1 LNPFI
6 VDKFSTLVS
15 PLHSLD
21 ARVKIISFMALVVV
35 AVSTPPEYFVAFA
48 AYAVILIAAIAI
60 SRVPARYF
68 AMRLLMILPFV
79 VLVAIAI
86 PFVHTDSAL
95 TVPGIGF
102 NPANASRSGWMILWN
117 VTAKAFIA
125 ITALSVMSATTTF
138 PDFIKGLERMR
149 VPRALIMP
157 TVFMYRYIF
166 VLIAEALRMKRAA
179 DSRLY
184 EGRWLK
190 HAGTIGRMIG
200 TLFLRSYERGER
212 IYCAMIARGF
222 DGSIPSTG
230 TNRLQFA
237 DFAFLAIMLGLITA
251 VRIGSQW
258 IQPLYA

>member
-1 LNPFI
+1 MNPFL
-6 VDKFSTLVS
+6 VDKISTLES

-21 ARVKIISFMALVVV
+21 ARVKIVSFMALVIV
-35 AVSTPPEYFVAFA
+35 AVSTPPEYFAAFA
-48 AYAVILIAAIAI
+48 AYALILVSAIAI
-60 SRVPARYF
+60 SRVPLQYF
-68 AMRLLMILPFV
+68 AMRLLVILPFI

-86 PFVHTDSAL
+86 PFIHTGSVL
-95 TVPGIGF
+95 SVPGIDL

-125 ITALSVMSATTTF
+125 IIALSVMSATTSF
-138 PDFIKGLERMR
+138 PNFIQGLESMW

-157 TVFMYRYIF
+157 TTFMYRYIF
-166 VLIAEALRMKRAA
+166 VLIDEALRMKRAA

-184 EGRWLK
+184 QGSWLK

-212 IYCAMIARGF
+212 IYCAMLARGF
-222 DGSIPSTG
+222 DGSIPTVG
-230 TNRLQFA
+230 TNHLKFA

-251 VRIGSQW
+251 VRICSSW
-258 IQPLYA
+258 IHRLYA